1 MMIGEYGENMPTEVG
16 GNSAIYYCDYYYTNI
31 PASGTAMR
39 GVLFGGG
46 ASDGAL
52 AGLSFANSN
61 VAATH
66 TFAYFGSRL
75 CFIPEA

>member
-16 GNSAIYYCDYYYTNI
+16 GNSATYYCDYYYTNI

-39 GVLFGGG
+39 GVLFGGYAGNG
-46 ASDGAL
+46 AV
-52 AGLSFANSN
+52 AGLSCANAN
-61 VAATH
+61 GTATNTYAH
-66 TFAYFGSRL
+66 IGSRL

>member
-16 GNSAIYYCDYYYTNI
+16 GNSATYYCDYYYTNI

-39 GVLFGGG
+39 GVLFGGHASFG
-46 ASDGAL
+46 AP
-52 AGLSFANSN
+52 AGLSYANATN
-61 VAATH
+61 AAT
-66 TFAYFGSRL
+66 TTDAFFGSRL

>member
-1 MMIGEYGENMPTEVG
+1 MIGEYGENMPTEVG
-16 GNSAIYYCDYYYTNI
+16 GNSATYYCDYYYTNI

-46 ASDGAL
+46 AVSGAS
-52 AGLSFANSN
+52 AGLSYASSHH
-61 VAATH
+61 AA
-66 TFAYFGSRL
+66 AYTDAALGSRL

>member
-16 GNSAIYYCDYYYTNI
+16 GNSATYYCDYYYTNI

-39 GVLFGGG
+39 GVLFGGYANTG
-46 ASDGAL
+46 AA
-52 AGLSFANSN
+52 AGLSY
-61 VAATH
+61 AATNS
-66 TFAYFGSRL
+66 TATSSSAYLGSRL